1 MNEGGSNTELFR
13 ISPFWYR
20 RICEVALFISLVLI
34 ALFGYGFIASGEAL
48 GGQFIVPLP
57 AAVFAIISAIVS
69 LLAYFLTPKEK
80 LESITLLVFVL
91 TAATIHLLIATTG
104 GVHSPFVALW
114 IFAGIFVG
122 LFGWR
127 VLLGFAVVA
136 VAYFTISYTL
146 IHDVKTPS
154 GVLLFLLIYTTP
166 LLASW
171 LVWHHKNQ
179 PEKPKDRAYNDL
191 VRELSQVA
199 NKSEIVINAI
209 DDGVIAIDHLG
220 VIQLINPSAQRI
232 IGWGK
237 QDAIKL
243 DYRSV
248 LKLVDKSEQPLNEIN
263 DPVQIVL
270 RTSQSVTNN
279 DLTLITNSGRKLLLS
294 VLVSPVGHQGAGAII
309 VFRDVTKEKTE
320 EREMAEFISTASH
333 EMRTPV
339 ATIEGYLALAVNPQ
353 TASIDEKARLYITK
367 AQESVGHLGE
377 LFQDLLDISRVDD
390 GRLKNNPKIVET
402 VAFVDELVA
411 NFMNKAKEKGLV
423 LLYKPTVQT
432 EAIRKLS
439 QVLYVNADNNHLREV
454 VSNLIE
460 NAVKYT
466 KQGNVT
472 VDVTSPNQEKVLI
485 SVHDT
490 GIGIPPEDLS
500 HLFQKFY
507 RVDNTDTRDIGGTG
521 LGLYLCRRLVETMG
535 GRLWVEST
543 LGQGSTFFVEL
554 SRVSHEEAMNAIEA
568 AESVSSPAPAQ
579 PNQQIQ

>member
-1 MNEGGSNTELFR
+1 
-13 ISPFWYR
+13 
-20 RICEVALFISLVLI
+20 
-34 ALFGYGFIASGEAL
+34 
-48 GGQFIVPLP
+48 
-57 AAVFAIISAIVS
+57 
-69 LLAYFLTPKEK
+69 
-80 LESITLLVFVL
+80 
-91 TAATIHLLIATTG
+91 
-104 GVHSPFVALW
+104 
-114 IFAGIFVG
+114 
-122 LFGWR
+122 
-127 VLLGFAVVA
+127 
-136 VAYFTISYTL
+136 
-146 IHDVKTPS
+146 
-154 GVLLFLLIYTTP
+154 
-166 LLASW
+166 
-171 LVWHHKNQ
+171 
-179 PEKPKDRAYNDL
+179 
-191 VRELSQVA
+191 
-199 NKSEIVINAI
+199 
-209 DDGVIAIDHLG
+209 
-220 VIQLINPSAQRI
+220 
-232 IGWGK
+232 
-237 QDAIKL
+237 
-243 DYRSV
+243 
-248 LKLVDKSEQPLNEIN
+248 
-263 DPVQIVL
+263 
-270 RTSQSVTNN
+270 
-279 DLTLITNSGRKLLLS
+279 LITNSGRKLLLS

-309 VFRDVTKEKTE
+309 VFRDITKEKTE

-490 GIGIPPEDLS
+490 GIGIPPEA
-500 HLFQKFY
+500 
-507 RVDNTDTRDIGGTG
+507 
-521 LGLYLCRRLVETMG
+521 C
-535 GRLWVEST
+535 
-543 LGQGSTFFVEL
+543 
-554 SRVSHEEAMNAIEA
+554 A
-568 AESVSSPAPAQ
+568 
-579 PNQQIQ
+579 